1 MHRLAETEFNGLD
14 LPYISAAVPRETL
27 LAAWQLPAGVAA
39 LADTGDHNWLV
50 IEGEV
55 TRMEYVRL
63 LSSCAE
69 LGRPAHTA
77 AIPTELAEQLQLSD
91 ARRWL
96 WMWREDGL
104 RSLPLGCS
112 VVAPGADDSEL
123 SHFLAQAAPD
133 ASVLPGDPEIG
144 FWVEH
149 RNTDGEL
156 DAVAAGVTWNSGA
169 AVIASVAVAANR
181 RRQGFG
187 SCVTQVA
194 ASEHFQRGARRV
206 CLGVRGTNIA
216 AQEMYR
222 SIGFDHDC
230 DFTSVR
236 LIDKE

>member
-1 MHRLAETEFNGLD
+1 MRRLAASEFNDFD

-27 LAAWQLPAGVAA
+27 LAAWQLPAGFAA

-50 IEGEV
+50 IEGTA
-55 TRMEYVRL
+55 TRLEYVRL

-77 AIPTELAEQLQLSD
+77 AIPTELAEQLQLPDS
-91 ARRWL
+91 RRWL

-112 VVAPGADDSEL
+112 VVAPGAEDAEL
-123 SHFLAQAAPD
+123 TRFLAHAAPD
-133 ASVLPGDPEIG
+133 ATVTPGDPEIG
-144 FWVEH
+144 FWVVH
-149 RNTDGEL
+149 RSAEGEIN
-156 DAVAAGVTWNSGA
+156 AVAAGVTWNSGA
-169 AVIASVAVAANR
+169 AVIASVAVGPNQ

-194 ASEHFQRGARRV
+194 ASEHFLRGARRV

-222 SIGFDHDC
+222 TIGFDQDC

-236 LIDKE
+236 LIDKD